1 MKGGWGAWELAAGYD
16 YMNLNSGAINGGRA
30 DTVKG
35 GLNWYVNSHTRLMA
49 NYVHALDI
57 NVNTGTLPSTSLA
70 ANSTTKAWNKA
81 DLDMIETRV
90 QIDW

>member
-1 MKGGWGAWELAAGYD
+1 MKGGWGAWELATGYD
-16 YMNLNSGAINGGRA
+16 YMNLNSGGTIQGGRA

-35 GLNWYVNSHTRLMA
+35 GLNWYPNSHLRVMA

-57 NVNTGTLPSTSLA
+57 STFHAQSVTGTSNA
-70 ANSTTKAWNKA
+70 AGRGFNKA

-90 QIDW
+90 QLDW